1 MKYLGTI
8 LMMAGIAAFIAPRL
22 NLDLPDGLTLPTLP
36 TDAVGG
42 IFLVA
47 GVARKVLDDHNR

>member
-36 TDAVGG
+36 TDIVGG

-47 GVARKVLDDHNR
+47 GVTRKVLDDHNR